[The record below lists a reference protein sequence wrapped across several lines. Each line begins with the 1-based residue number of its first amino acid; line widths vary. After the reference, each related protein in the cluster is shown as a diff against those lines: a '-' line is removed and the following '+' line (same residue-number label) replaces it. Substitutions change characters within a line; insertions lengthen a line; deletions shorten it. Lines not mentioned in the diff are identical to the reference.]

1 MIEVLQTV
9 ITVVIFFA
17 ILGGLVLVH
26 EIGHFVTARLA
37 NVRVLEFGIGFPP
50 RAKVLRSGGETL
62 YTLNWLPIGGFVKL
76 EGEDGDD
83 TSDPRSFVNARLPVK
98 LVILLA
104 GVFMNLV
111 TAFLIFLLIA
121 WIATPLTAV
130 RLAAVETGSP
140 AATAGLA
147 AGDTILAV
155 DGRRYDFYSGESV
168 VSDLRANAG
177 ETVTLTVER
186 ADGGVEDLSATLRP
200 PEEVSETRGPLGITV
215 EGERLTG
222 EYTGRDLPSA
232 IGLAATDTGRWFG
245 LILAGLGDLVGS
257 VARNPGAAPPVSG
270 PIGIAQGVGD
280 IFWNSGPIL
289 TLYLAGILSANLAL
303 VNALPFPPLD
313 GGRILMILLKSIF
326 GARISVRAER
336 LTYFVG
342 FIFLFTFLIWITGFD
357 ILRGLGGVPTP

>member
-1 MIEVLQTV
+1 VQ
-9 ITVVIFFA
+9 
-17 ILGGLVLVH
+17 
-26 EIGHFVTARLA
+26 
-37 NVRVLEFGIGFPP
+37 
-50 RAKVLRSGGETL
+50 
-62 YTLNWLPIGGFVKL
+62 
-76 EGEDGDD
+76 
-83 TSDPRSFVNARLPVK
+83 
-98 LVILLA
+98 
-104 GVFMNLV
+104 
-111 TAFLIFLLIA
+111 
-121 WIATPLTAV
+121 
-130 RLAAVETGSP
+130 TGSP
-140 AATAGLA
+140 AAAAGLA
-147 AGDTILAV
+147 AGDSILAV
-155 DGRRYDFYSGESV
+155 DGRRYDFYSTESV
-168 VSDLRANAG
+168 VTDLRANAG

-186 ADGGVEDLSATLRP
+186 ADGRVEDLSATLRP
-200 PEEVSETRGPLGITV
+200 PEEVSETRGPLGISV

-257 VARNPGAAPPVSG
+257 IASDPGAAPPVSG
-270 PIGIAQGVGD
+270 PIGIAQGLGD

-313 GGRILMILLKSIF
+313 GGRILMIVLKRIF